1 MKKLLV
7 ALAMMGLVFQTTS
20 CIGKKSQ
27 DDTELVDNAEV
38 EKAESE
44 LATLEGI
51 DDSAGP
57 VDDSLQAALGEAP
70 QQDII
75 EDSPTGDVALSD
87 VDSAT
92 TQELITPD
100 VAATPSIDE
109 SALAAVDSEMSA
121 TPDSEI
127 TMTGPAVAEM
137 DNIDTGITETPMDD
151 SFAAVDTGITETPVN
166 ESPMNEPM
174 MADTSST
181 DTSYDTA
188 ESSSSYTSVAKTAS
202 VKKEVSPS
210 ASSKLRK
217 IAETDAYAFG
227 DGFVN
232 TVYVAR
238 PNESLADI
246 SNTIYGSDKSKE
258 LKKINSFLWR
268 APKAG
273 DKIYYVSPN
282 RPTDSSKTI
291 SFYEDTGMASETY
304 TARKG
309 DNLKKLGKELL
320 GYNAGWKELWTTNPV
335 ISQGSLNDGET
346 LRYWKPAPVL
356 PSTNLAQNAAPVEQN
371 QFQQEA
377 PAQNFANNE
386 MPPPPMPEPQM
397 AAPGEMMPPPDMQ
410 QNMDAQNSLPP
421 PPPPDM
427 MPEQQMA
434 QQAPPDLPPP
444 PPPED
449 HMGAQPVPPKQAINA
464 DEEEMT
470 EEGAL
475 SSDTMMTLGG
485 VIVLV
490 ALLAFTLIRRNR
502 KKKEAE
508 MASIERTHVGT

>member
-7 ALAMMGLVFQTTS
+7 AFAMMGLIFQTTS

-44 LATLEGI
+44 LATLEGV
-51 DDSAGP
+51 DESTTGP

-75 EDSPTGDVALSD
+75 EESPTGDVALSD

-92 TQELITPD
+92 TQELTTPD

-109 SALAAVDSEMSA
+109 STLAA
-121 TPDSEI
+121 T
-127 TMTGPAVAEM
+127 
-137 DNIDTGITETPMDD
+137 DTGITETPDAEIAMSGPAVHEETGISEAPIDD
-151 SFAAVDTGITETPVN
+151 SLAAVDTGITETPVDA
-166 ESPMNEPM
+166 SPMNEPM
-174 MADTSST
+174 MADSSM
-181 DTSYDTA
+181 DTSTNLDST
-188 ESSSSYTSVAKTAS
+188 ETTSHTVAKTAS
-202 VKKEVSPS
+202 VKKAASPAS
-210 ASSKLRK
+210 SSKLRK

-232 TVYVAR
+232 TVYIAR
-238 PNESLADI
+238 PNESLKDI

-304 TARKG
+304 VAKKG
-309 DNLKKLGKELL
+309 DNLKKLGKDLL
-320 GYNAGWKELWTTNPV
+320 GYSAAWKELWTTNPV
-335 ISQGSLNDGET
+335 ISQGSLNEGET
-346 LRYWKPAPVL
+346 LRYWKPAGSL
-356 PSTNLAQNAAPVEQN
+356 PSTNLAQNAVPVEQH

-377 PAQNFANNE
+377 PAQNMAHNDV
-386 MPPPPMPEPQM
+386 PPPPMPEPQM
-397 AAPGEMMPPPDMQ
+397 PAHNEMTPSPDMAN
-410 QNMDAQNSLPP
+410 NMDAQANLPP
-421 PPPPDM
+421 PPPPE
-427 MPEQQMA
+427 MPAQDHMAA
-434 QQAPPDLPPP
+434 QQPAAADLPPP
-444 PPPED
+444 PPPEE
-449 HMGAQPVPPKQAINA
+449 HMAAQQPVPPKQAINA